1 MKKMIFVLLAA
12 LVTINIWASEVTP
25 ANQLPTYYSNLENL
39 SGINLVNAV
48 TTTARKNY
56 SGRTYANL
64 WTDFCTTD
72 IYPAD
77 STDKAGKLWDPYSN
91 VLWTCGSKQCGNYSD
106 VGDCYNR
113 EHSLPKSWFGVGN
126 KPGVGPGTDLY
137 HMYPTDGYV
146 NNQRS
151 NYPFGEC
158 TGGTTLSNGSNV
170 GSGRLGTSTLEGF
183 TGGTVFEPND
193 EFKGDFARTYFYMV
207 LAWCNYNNQTYS
219 FTQETNGERMF
230 NDDFTASGHFGLTD
244 YSVAL
249 LMKWHRLD
257 PVSRKETD
265 RNNAVQ
271 SIQGNRNP
279 FIDYPELAEYIWG
292 AHAGETFTI
301 NSGDTPGEVC
311 TRLAT
316 PNVTATAGDGQV
328 TLAWTAVNGA
338 TNYTVTISAGEGFT
352 TECLTEAVI
361 SNVTTNGSNCTCV
374 ISGLTNGLTY
384 TTTVIAVANDKTCD
398 SDADTDKVTPKAGAV
413 VQYAN
418 YQVKHYQQNIED
430 NLYTLFETE
439 DFNGLVGTQV
449 TPAVKNYTGFVAP
462 ATQTKAITAD
472 GNMVINYNYNRQ
484 TYQIRFLNET
494 VVLQDEQ
501 LKYGDTPVYKGDTPT
516 KAETE
521 QYIYT
526 FDSWEPEVTLVT
538 KSQDYVAFFIGEEK
552 HSTAIS
558 TIVADKNDI
567 RKVIINGLLFIQ
579 RGEHIYDVTGRLV
592 K

>member
-1 MKKMIFVLLAA
+1 MKKSIIVLLAA
-12 LVTINIWASEVTP
+12 LVTINIWAKDVTP
-25 ANQLPTYYSNLENL
+25 ADQLPTYYSNLENL

-72 IYPAD
+72 VYPAD
-77 STDKAGKLWDPYSN
+77 STGKAGKLWDPYSN

-113 EHSLPKSWFGVGN
+113 EHSLPKSWFGVSKN
-126 KPGVGPGTDLY
+126 PGVGPGTDLY

-146 NNQRS
+146 NNQRN

-170 GSGRLGTSTLEGF
+170 GRGRLGTSTLEGF

-292 AHAGETFTI
+292 ANAGQVFTI
-301 NSGDTPGEVC
+301 GGGGGC
-311 TRLAT
+311 TKLAT
-316 PNVTATAGDGQV
+316 PNVTVIAGDRQV
-328 TLAWTAVNGA
+328 SLSWTAINGA
-338 TNYTVTISAGEGFT
+338 ASYNVTISEGKGFT
-352 TECLTEAVI
+352 TECLDEPI
-361 SNVTTNGSNCTCV
+361 IGKVTTSGGICTCV
-374 ISGLTNGLTY
+374 ISGLVNDLTY
-384 TTTVIAVANDKTCD
+384 TTSVKAIASDSSCD
-398 SDADTDKVTPKAGAV
+398 SDIDQD
-413 VQYAN
+413 
-418 YQVKHYQQNIED
+418 
-430 NLYTLFETE
+430 
-439 DFNGLVGTQV
+439 QV
-449 TPAVKNYTGFVAP
+449 TPS
-462 ATQTKAITAD
+462 
-472 GNMVINYNYNRQ
+472 
-484 TYQIRFLNET
+484 
-494 VVLQDEQ
+494 
-501 LKYGDTPVYKGDTPT
+501 
-516 KAETE
+516 AEGP
-521 QYIYT
+521 Q
-526 FDSWEPEVTLVT
+526 
-538 KSQDYVAFFIGEEK
+538 
-552 HSTAIS
+552 TAIEQAPTQQNVQS
-558 TIVADKNDI
+558 DETA
-567 RKVIINGLLFIQ
+567 RKIMYHGMIYIL